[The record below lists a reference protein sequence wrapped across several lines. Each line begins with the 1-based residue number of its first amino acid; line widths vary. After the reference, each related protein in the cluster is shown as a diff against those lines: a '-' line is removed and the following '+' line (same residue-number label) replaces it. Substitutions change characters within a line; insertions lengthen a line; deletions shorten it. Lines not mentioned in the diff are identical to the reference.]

1 MGERR
6 SDGGAHGP
14 RRVHAGAVS
23 GPEDRAAGPA
33 LEELLAGAM
42 RPEAVDTAAEQRA
55 VAAFRTARDT
65 GALKARTRR
74 RDDWRPREQRRTR
87 RSLKATLSLALAG
100 LTLGGVAYAA
110 IGTGGGSTHD
120 DGHAAR
126 QREHQPTGP
135 SASAPTTPGA
145 SATPDRPATA
155 KDTAAHCRAYENV
168 KDSGKALQSTAW
180 QRLIEAAGGEENVA
194 AYCAAQLGEPT
205 ATASAT
211 KPGNSDKANKAAKS
225 DDSDATAK
233 ANNGKSADKGNA
245 KNN

>member
-1 MGERR
+1 M
-6 SDGGAHGP
+6 
-14 RRVHAGAVS
+14 S
-23 GPEDRAAGPA
+23 GPEDRVAGPA

-42 RPEAVDTAAEQRA
+42 CPEALDTSAEQEA
-55 VAAFRTARDT
+55 VAAFRAARDS

-126 QREHQPTGP
+126 QHEHPPTGP
-135 SASAPTTPGA
+135 SASAPRTPGA
-145 SATPDRPATA
+145 SAAATPDRPATA

-180 QRLIEAAGGEENVA
+180 QRLIEAAGGEQNVA

-211 KPGNSDKANKAAKS
+211 KQGNNGKADKS
-225 DDSDATAK
+225 DEPDATEK
-233 ANNGKSADKGNA
+233 ANNGKSAGKGNG

>member
-1 MGERR
+1 M
-6 SDGGAHGP
+6 
-14 RRVHAGAVS
+14 S

-42 RPEAVDTAAEQRA
+42 RPEALDTSAEQQA
-55 VAAFRTARDT
+55 VAAFRAARDT

-87 RSLKATLSLALAG
+87 RSLKVTLSLALAG

-110 IGTGGGSTHD
+110 IGTGGGSAHD

-126 QREHQPTGP
+126 QHEHPPTGP
-135 SASAPTTPGA
+135 SASAPRTPGTSA
-145 SATPDRPATA
+145 ATPDRPATA

-180 QRLIEAAGGEENVA
+180 QRLIEAAGGEQNVA
-194 AYCAAQLGEPT
+194 AYCAEQLGEPT

-211 KPGNSDKANKAAKS
+211 KQGNSGKADKS
-225 DDSDATAK
+225 DESDATVK
-233 ANNGKSADKGNA
+233 ANNGKSAGKGNG